1 MKRMRMTMSIMV
13 VSVFF
18 LSASIW
24 EGTAAVAPKEEL
36 PREGFFAATNTF
48 PLNTEVYI
56 SNLTNGKT
64 IRAVVTAG
72 LDSPAFLA
80 MLSRDAAVAMEIEDQ
95 AVARVRLIPPS
106 EITQFSR
113 LAGRMD
119 GSEYPGG
126 VFSPPL
132 VFVPEPVPVQP
143 EIPDKELPDIMAAPP
158 RPEERIPP
166 GLYFPQGPAEP
177 TETISGALPPASA
190 ASGSYEGYDLAL
202 IPAEERPPDAGSWG
216 LPGDAEIAPLASP
229 PVQPDREID
238 PSLIIPSMESAGSA
252 RSPDQNTGRG
262 YSGFSVPVI
271 HNLEGGKYY
280 LQLRAFG
287 RVELVEAE
295 LSRIGKN
302 YPLVIQSAD
311 SVYRILVGPVS
322 LGESGALLQRF
333 KGIGYNDAFIRQGI

>member
-1 MKRMRMTMSIMV
+1 MTMSVMV

-24 EGTAAVAPKEEL
+24 EGTAAVAPEEEL

-80 MLSRDAAVAMEIEDQ
+80 MLSRDAAAAMEIEDQ
-95 AVARVRLIPPS
+95 AVTRVRLIPPS

-113 LAGRMD
+113 LTGRMN
-119 GSEYPGG
+119 GSEYPGNT
-126 VFSPPL
+126 FSPPM
-132 VFVPEPVPVQP
+132 VFVPEHSPVQP
-143 EIPDKELPDIMAAPP
+143 EIPDIAAGVPQTGETGGILRDEEIPDIMAAAP

-177 TETISGALPPASA
+177 TEIISGAPA
-190 ASGSYEGYDLAL
+190 ASGSYEGYDLTL
-202 IPAEERPPDAGSWG
+202 VPAEERPPAQSD
-216 LPGDAEIAPLASP
+216 L
-229 PVQPDREID
+229 EID
-238 PSLIIPSMESAGSA
+238 PSLIIPSVESAGSA
-252 RSPDQNTGRG
+252 PPPTQNISGRG
-262 YSGFSVPVI
+262 YSNFSVPVI